1 MVGGGESSR
10 RNRLGLRRADR
21 ARSASLL
28 GLVIV
33 LASTC
38 SAVPSPNGSAANLN
52 ADVNTNAA
60 STEHRSDQTAPHSS
74 DVADFGSDDSVS
86 RGAAVQVAPA
96 RAPHEAWSDP
106 IRDTG
111 NVDSSATSVAIP
123 GRYAEHRLQIE
134 LVISSEATGI
144 STSDFVSSVLGILN
158 DDRGWPAAGFTFV
171 YNPES
176 DFRLVLAEGD
186 RVDEICWPLRT
197 LGWLSC
203 RNGSTIAL
211 NANRWREAT
220 SDWDAALTDYRSY
233 LLNHEVGHLLGFGHP
248 ARPCADQTGSTGPV
262 GPAADSAI
270 ADATASVMAQQT
282 KGLAGCTGNGW
293 PLATEIDRALTRPIV
308 IGG

>member
-21 ARSASLL
+21 ARNASLL
-28 GLVIV
+28 GLLII

-60 STEHRSDQTAPHSS
+60 STEHRSDQTAPYGSS
-74 DVADFGSDDSVS
+74 L
-86 RGAAVQVAPA
+86 GAQAASPA
-96 RAPHEAWSDP
+96 RAPQVAGSDQLRDASPSDP
-106 IRDTG
+106 
-111 NVDSSATSVAIP
+111 SATRVAIP
-123 GRYAEHRLQIE
+123 GRYAGHRLQIE

-144 STSDFVSSVLGILN
+144 STSDFISSVLGILN